1 MLLLVLSLSMLSCSA
16 PPPVPAPALPPVEDC
31 PITLTAQARASD
43 FPTADLAGTCPLPD
57 GTILLFE
64 FTRVEDNMILQ
75 DRLVARRSTAGGAT
89 VVLDGQ
95 KFSFDFPLTRSGRY
109 TALITIPL
117 DLQEK
122 EQLNE
127 LKGKGL
133 ENRRWHLTFDLAI
146 EGWLLKSGK
155 SLGEVAPLVKSV
167 GEYVDAYEAAIMSEE
182 RWGRDQDDLIKSGTA
197 LQKEIESARLLDFYP
212 AALGEL
218 RIMVRYLRENIPY
231 CRFEEGKFVGV
242 QRSQRKYGEPLS
254 NGWARGDRYDG
265 SFWEGF
271 RRCLREHPSIAARE
285 FCLSVLASRRA
296 SNGQVTSEAESAL
309 EAAKDFR
316 GMGPWVGRL
325 RSAPPAEFDSL
336 EAELRKIQDPS
347 RK

>member
-1 MLLLVLSLSMLSCSA
+1 MFLLVLSLSMLSCSA
-16 PPPVPAPALPPVEDC
+16 PPPVPAPALLPVDDC
-31 PITLTAQARASD
+31 PITLNAQARASH
-43 FPTADLAGTCPLPD
+43 FPTADFTGTCPLPD
-57 GTILLFE
+57 GAILLFD
-64 FTRVEDNMILQ
+64 FTRVDDMILQ
-75 DRLVARRSTAGGAT
+75 DRLVAWHSTVGGAT

-95 KFSFDFPLTRSGRY
+95 KFSFGFPFTRSGRY
-109 TALITIPL
+109 TASVSVPL
-117 DLQEK
+117 GLQEK

-133 ENRRWHLTFDLAI
+133 ENRRWHFSFDLAF

-155 SLGEVAPLVKSV
+155 SLGEVAPLVKSA

-182 RWGRDQDDLIKSGTA
+182 RWGRDQGGLIKSGSE
-197 LQKEIESARLLDFYP
+197 LQKDIESARLLEFYP
-212 AALGEL
+212 AAIGEL
-218 RIMVRYLRENIPY
+218 RIMVRYLLGNLPY
-231 CRFEEGKFVGV
+231 CRFEEGRFVGV
-242 QRSQRKYGEPLS
+242 RRSQSKYGEPLS
-254 NGWARGDRYDG
+254 NSWARGDRYVG

-296 SNGQVTSEAESAL
+296 SNGQVTPEAESAL
-309 EAAKDFR
+309 EAAREFR

-325 RSAPPAEFDSL
+325 RSAAPAEFDAL
-336 EAELRKIQDPS
+336 EAELRKLQDPS